1 MRRNAVPRPP
11 RTPDPTLPPHAGP
24 PGGFRRTLGL
34 ALPAARPTLGWA
46 GVTAAVLAAHQL
58 VSHLLGR
65 PPATDFLLDSPF
77 ASSVAALVLLVV
89 VAAPLLEEVFFRG
102 LLQGSLAITPLG
114 GAGAAI
120 VASAVWT
127 GFHPQY
133 DPFDLA
139 AVFVLGLVFGFA
151 RVHTGSLLTPIL
163 LHFLVNALGLT
174 AFLLRHG

>member
-1 MRRNAVPRPP
+1 MRRPAPPPESTVPQHL
-11 RTPDPTLPPHAGP
+11 TLHPGP

-34 ALPAARPTLGWA
+34 ALPAARPTLGWV

-77 ASSVAALVLLVV
+77 ASSVAVLVLMVV
-89 VAAPLLEEVFFRG
+89 VAAPLLEEAFFRG

-114 GAGAAI
+114 GAGAAV
-120 VASAVWT
+120 VASAVWA
-127 GFHPQY
+127 GFHLQY
-133 DPFDLA
+133 DPFDMA
-139 AVFVLGLVFGFA
+139 SVFVLGLVFGFA
-151 RVHTGSLLTPIL
+151 RVHTGSLLAPIL
-163 LHFLVNALGLT
+163 LHLLVNSLGLT